1 MSMRSTLMR
10 LFFATFLIIGH
21 WTAGIPSARA
31 EFVRLDGIITEGEL
45 LVPTFVPMQGVP
57 GGGQIMPLDQLG
69 LTGAPIVIGLDFADA
84 VLGDPFLDG
93 YSFRVLDDNG
103 AVSRSNLSVSG
114 SFGLTSGREL
124 NFESALTG
132 VLEEAVIRD
141 NRLQISA
148 ALSSM
153 SVASNFT
160 ETDPL
165 RLFQLMTPQLPETI
179 STIGE
184 LVMYLQGTSAVSS
197 GTLPLQFFVSDGNG
211 SQRLVG
217 SEVTF
222 EVTAFDGELPPIPVP
237 PAIVLFATGAFGLA
251 RFARRY
257 RRV

>member
-1 MSMRSTLMR
+1 MRSILVR
-10 LFFATFLIIGH
+10 LCIASFLILGH
-21 WTAGIPSARA
+21 WAGASPSAHA

-57 GGGQIMPLDQLG
+57 GGGQIMPVDQLG

-103 AVSRSNLSVSG
+103 AVSRSNLSLSG

-141 NRLQISA
+141 NRLQITA
-148 ALSSM
+148 ALSST
-153 SVASNFT
+153 SVGTRFT

-165 RLFQLMTPQLPETI
+165 GLFQLITPQLPGTI
-179 STIGE
+179 STIGD
-184 LVMYLQGTSAVSS
+184 LVMFLQGTSEVSS
-197 GTLPLQFFVSDGNG
+197 GTLPLQFFATDGNG
-211 SQRLVG
+211 GQRLVG
-217 SEVTF
+217 TEVTF
-222 EVTAFDGELPPIPVP
+222 EVAALDGELPPIPVP
-237 PAIVLFATGAFGLA
+237 PAFILFATGAFGLA
-251 RFARRY
+251 RFARRQ
-257 RRV
+257 RRH